1 VKDKM
6 GLLKLAASANTICK
20 GTVKKMYEMKKEN
33 PKELYP
39 KNKQKENESRYE
51 R

>member
-33 PKELYP
+33 PKVEKKVEPEMGLD
-39 KNKQKENESRYE
+39 R
-51 R
+51 